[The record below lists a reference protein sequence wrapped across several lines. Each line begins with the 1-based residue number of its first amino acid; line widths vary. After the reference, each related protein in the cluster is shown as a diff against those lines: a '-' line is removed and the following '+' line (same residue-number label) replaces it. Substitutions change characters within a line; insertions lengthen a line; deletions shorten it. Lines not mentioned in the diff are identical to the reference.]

1 MLPPTITTISKLAA
15 AMKIV
20 VEASSRE
27 GRENVG
33 TLEHLTVGTNRAR
46 SMFVVRL
53 MVVEQ
58 SVAGSIFSRGMLAH
72 TARGD
77 ARSSNA

>member
-1 MLPPTITTISKLAA
+1 MLPPTITTISKLAV

-33 TLEHLTVGTNRAR
+33 KLEHLTVGTNRAR

-53 MVVEQ
+53 MVEQ

-77 ARSSNA
+77 ARSSDA